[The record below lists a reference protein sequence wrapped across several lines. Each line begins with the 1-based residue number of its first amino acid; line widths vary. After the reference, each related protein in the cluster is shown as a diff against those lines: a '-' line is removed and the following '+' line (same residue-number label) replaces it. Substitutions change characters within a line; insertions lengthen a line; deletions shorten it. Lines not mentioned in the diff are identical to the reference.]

1 MNEVNPYQ
9 SPPAAAADAVTVVD
23 GYIAGGRTVDAG
35 RGWEWIASGF
45 ELFKKQPG
53 IWVLL
58 FVVFAVCVTLVGLV
72 PLLGSVAT
80 MLLSPVFGA
89 GFMLGCREHE
99 NNQERTIEHLFA
111 AFKQSTGDL
120 IIVGLLSMAAM
131 VAILVPVFLI
141 VGGAGLFAGA
151 YGGAFNFAAMGLGVL
166 LAVLIALTLTIPVG
180 MALWFAP
187 ALVVFHNLKPAQAL
201 KDSFLACLKNMIPF
215 TLYSLVL
222 LVLAVIAA
230 IPLGLGFLVLI
241 PVAIASIY
249 AAYRDIFF
257 THRSAS

>member
-1 MNEVNPYQ
+1 MIRTSLILLVK
-9 SPPAAAADAVTVVD
+9 
-23 GYIAGGRTVDAG
+23 GYR
-35 RGWEWIASGF
+35 
-45 ELFKKQPG
+45 L
-53 IWVLL
+53 
-58 FVVFAVCVTLVGLV
+58 
-72 PLLGSVAT
+72 
-80 MLLSPVFGA
+80 LLSPW
-89 GFMLGCREHE
+89 
-99 NNQERTIEHLFA
+99 
-111 AFKQSTGDL
+111 
-120 IIVGLLSMAAM
+120 
-131 VAILVPVFLI
+131 
-141 VGGAGLFAGA
+141 
-151 YGGAFNFAAMGLGVL
+151 LGVL